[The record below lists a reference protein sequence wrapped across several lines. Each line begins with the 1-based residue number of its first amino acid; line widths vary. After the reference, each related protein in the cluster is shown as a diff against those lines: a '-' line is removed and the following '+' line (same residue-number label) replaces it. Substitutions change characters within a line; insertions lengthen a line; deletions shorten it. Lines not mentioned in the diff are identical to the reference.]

1 MTVDELVKLV
11 QLNYQT
17 SITDATLIH
26 YINMVEDTFYS
37 EIVGTLNIEPFTYE
51 IGDIDSDGTEVVEP
65 QERYQFRPVEKTE
78 ADRLTQ
84 VLDLTKF
91 GKRWAEIYEYYLYS
105 RMALL
110 NKDFE
115 DYQNYAAV
123 YNELHDD
130 FIRFYFSRRST
141 PRMNWR

>member
-17 SITDATLIH
+17 AITDGTLIH
-26 YINMVEDTFYS
+26 YINMLEDTIYS
-37 EIVGTLNIEPFTYE
+37 DIVGTLDIDPLTYE
-51 IGDIDSDGTEVVEP
+51 IGDLDSDGIEVTEP
-65 QERYQFRPVEKTE
+65 QERDQFRPEEKTE

-91 GKRWAEIYEYYLYS
+91 GKRWAELYEYYLYS

-115 DYQNYAAV
+115 DYQNYASV
-123 YNELHDD
+123 YNALHDD
-130 FIRFYFSRRST
+130 FVAFYFSRRST
-141 PRMNWR
+141 PRVNWR